1 MASAASGL
9 RHPASASCLGRHSRL
24 AGRCPNNSSLFP
36 PLAAVVVVALW
47 ASRAERIFCI
57 AVPKRLR
64 AFRNCFFM
72 GEIAVESLSGAH
84 SFATLF
90 CVPKGCAR
98 AFLGFFRA
106 IRCIS
111 GAIHAELL
119 HFCRRSW
126 YTTGTEQYSV
136 QYAIPIIPI
145 EQKTVRQPQAGRFS
159 VFCGCARR
167 AGSFQRICGAIHVQN
182 RPKRAKRG
190 TLGTTKSARLG
201 RALEKERILCKNG
214 SSAWFWR

>member
-1 MASAASGL
+1 MLAAAPTTPPCFRRWRRS
-9 RHPASASCLGRHSRL
+9 
-24 AGRCPNNSSLFP
+24 SSLHFGHQERKEYFV
-36 PLAAVVVVALW
+36 LQFRNTCGRFGTAFLW
-47 ASRAERIFCI
+47 E
-57 AVPKRLR
+57 RLR
-64 AFRNCFFM
+64 WKASQAHIRLQPFFC
-72 GEIAVESLSGAH
+72 A
-84 SFATLF
+84 
-90 CVPKGCAR
+90 PKGCAR

-167 AGSFQRICGAIHVQN
+167 AGSFQRICGAIRAQN

-214 SSAWFWR
+214 SSVWFWR